1 MAFSR
6 RSGSD
11 EVRRGLFGRI
21 NDGFDYQRVNGLTS
35 KPPITQNPTRQTSE
49 PYIYVFSVR
58 EREVDQQKRSTPK
71 EYYLY
76 VEICTRYN
84 SYGGGQRQVNRMMDE
99 VVRAIRNNG
108 YPDLSSVGYSIY
120 NLTIGEIEEFSFRE
134 RGANYYKAR
143 IPVLIRAEF
152 VDLPQDI
159 NPVQAIN
166 YTYSGFT
173 FAPTNNNIER
183 YDSGAITPA
192 TSYPS
197 SNNGWDFL
205 DANYS
210 LPQNVAGT
218 FTGGNYNIPSGG
230 EPLALFSS
238 LRYEF
243 AADNTTTTTLTATNS
258 WNVIDSIRY
267 GAIDPVVNGVIPTFT
282 DDTAATYGLR
292 DLSNWNIEYGTVS
305 PHNETITVTGTTN
318 QYVYIVV
325 DSNVTLTQIINNG
338 VNTISDFTTQTV
350 GDYKIYIN
358 EQPIVFNDYTAD
370 FILIA

>member
-1 MAFSR
+1 MAIR

-11 EVRRGLFGRI
+11 EVRKGLFGKI
-21 NDGFDYQRVNGLTS
+21 NQGFDYQRVNGLTE
-35 KPPITQNPTRQTSE
+35 KPPITQNPTRQTGE
-49 PYIYVFSVR
+49 PYIYIFSVS
-58 EREVDQQKRSTPK
+58 ETEIDNQKENTPK

-99 VVRAIRNNG
+99 VTRALRDG
-108 YPDLSSVGYSIY
+108 TYPDLTSVGYNIY
-120 NLTIGEIEEFSFRE
+120 NLTIGEIEEFSFKE
-134 RGANYYKAR
+134 RGSNYYKAR
-143 IPVLIRAEF
+143 IPVLVRAEF
-152 VDLPQDI
+152 VELPQDV
-159 NPVQAIN
+159 NPVQAIS

-173 FAPTNNNIER
+173 FAPANNNIER

-197 SNNGWDFL
+197 NNNGWNFV

-218 FTGGNYNIPSGG
+218 FTGGDYNVPSGG

-243 AADNTTTTTLTATNS
+243 AADNTTTTTLTATNN

-267 GAIDPVVNGVIPTFT
+267 GSISPVVNGVIPTFT
-282 DDTAATYGLR
+282 DDAAATYGLR

-305 PHNETITVTGTTN
+305 PHNETITITGTTN

-325 DSNVTLTQIINNG
+325 DSSVTLTQIINNG
-338 VNTISDFTTQTV
+338 VNTVSDFTTQTV

-358 EQPIVFNDYTAD
+358 EQPIVFNNYTAD
-370 FILIA
+370 FTLIA